1 MQGSREKIVK
11 IYVWLMFGL
20 LLCAGITMMK
30 MNGSTD
36 VNHLMN
42 QERVYD
48 FSEEEISKEQEIKKL
63 PEKKKWNYL
72 RIDVDDC
79 LAEQKEC
86 TITIYDKNGKVLGE
100 QTTSV
105 CSGKNYVKLSYEK
118 PFRFVGVRINIP
130 KGEQV
135 AIGKMQLR
143 MNQME
148 FSPNTFFSVFLV
160 LFVSYLVLTAFFVW
174 NGKGT
179 GGVERALELLQYA
192 YTIPGN
198 YLGSRVYGK
207 VSPKKRS
214 LIRSLLFALVFVTGP
229 VMEKSGLYRDA
240 GAYKY
245 GILFQII
252 LLFVIAVLSWEK
264 QLKPGKWHGVL
275 VTSWFLLW
283 IWVCISDFVVSKYF
297 KFTGIIF
304 LTVIGFFFFLWSHM
318 ADPEQMT
325 KDMFRGLRFT
335 FLPML
340 FLIVISQKTESMML
354 YMLALLL
361 AFLAGIYFDWK
372 EKKQIA
378 VAINVLGV
386 LLLCVLMMKEFGLC
400 LSDSVSVGATEKI
413 VIWENYAR
421 NLSFFGNKAP
431 YVSVRGVN
439 TLAYSGWIE
448 MIYRYGVFVVIPYGL
463 FLFSCLWQAVKRRE
477 IPMAA
482 VTVVFLLVMT
492 GQNIEMPFLHPLWFL
507 FYLNAGKLFRES

>member
-20 LLCAGITMMK
+20 LLCAGIAMMK
-30 MNGSTD
+30 MSGSVD
-36 VNHLMN
+36 VNNLMN

-48 FSEEEISKEQEIKKL
+48 FSEEEILKEQEIKKL
-63 PEKKKWNYL
+63 PGKKQWNYL
-72 RIDVDDC
+72 RVDIDDWTG
-79 LAEQKEC
+79 EQSEC
-86 TITIYDKNGKVLGE
+86 RITIYDKNGKILGE
-100 QTTSV
+100 QTAFING
-105 CSGKNYVKLSYEK
+105 GKNYVKLSYEK
-118 PFRFVGVRINIP
+118 PFRFVGVRINTL
-130 KGEQV
+130 KGEQI

-143 MNQME
+143 MNQVE
-148 FSPNTFFSVFLV
+148 FSPNTFFPVFLV
-160 LFVSYLVLTAFFVW
+160 LLVSYLVLTGFFVW
-174 NGKGT
+174 KGKGT

-229 VMEKSGLYRDA
+229 VMEKSGLYREA

-252 LLFVIAVLSWEK
+252 LLFLIAVLSWEK

-297 KFTGIIF
+297 KFTGIVF
-304 LTVIGFFFFLWSHM
+304 LTVIGFFSFLWNYM
-318 ADPEQMT
+318 TEPEQMT

-335 FLPML
+335 FFPML
-340 FLIVISQKTESMML
+340 FLIVISQKTESMVL

-361 AFLAGIYFDWK
+361 AFLAGIYFGWK
-372 EKKQIA
+372 EKRQIS
-378 VAINVLGV
+378 VAIDVLGV
-386 LLLCVLMMKEFGLC
+386 FLLCVLMVKGMGLY
-400 LSDSVSVGATEKI
+400 LSDIVSVGKTEKI
-413 VIWENYAR
+413 VIWENYVR
-421 NLSFFGNKAP
+421 NLSFFGNEAP

-439 TLAYSGWIE
+439 TLAYSGWLE